1 MTKLNLDCPKE
12 QEVIL
17 SSLVQRYMTDS
28 PPLVE
33 HNRNLP
39 LLPDLHNKPL
49 QPQTIRDVGLESMGI
64 GKSDTWKI
72 SLPFL
77 HINMEEAG
85 FAVQAMQSVCIYCR
99 LDSKA
104 TARQAGASL
113 QTVAVLFIYSK
124 TWIRARD

>member
-1 MTKLNLDCPKE
+1 
-12 QEVIL
+12 
-17 SSLVQRYMTDS
+17 MTDS

-104 TARQAGASL
+104 TARQA
-113 QTVAVLFIYSK
+113 VLFVLSK
-124 TWIRARD
+124 CLCQSYTALLGRHCEDIGIDGPNAMKQH